1 MFKPNLGRG
10 SQSQNQSN
18 QRDAN
23 TASGPLKLPQL
34 WNAPTLDNM
43 SSLLSAAQKRKGFP
57 VEQPFSVDGNNK
69 LFQLHVLVSANGDP
83 HWTLLSGDF
92 SGLSTNWT
100 LPSIDLQ
107 LVHNLVVSESSGT
120 SSVDMISDKAEQAR
134 SKTGNFAMPQRE
146 AAEEPPSQHISQTIS
161 IGGSLSG
168 VGTQR
173 DSGRLESTQQ
183 AALEGDLEKLALPA
197 VLQSLNLGKK
207 TGRLGIGGAE
217 GGAEVFMQAGEPI
230 HAITGDLGGDK
241 AMVEMLT
248 WTSGKFKFFENEL
261 SADGSVTVSKRLDSL
276 IIESMGYLDQL
287 NYLKSIGL
295 TMETFLRQ
303 AYPNLSEAQFEQ
315 MASRGTGFDLQ
326 MQKDFFIEIDD
337 QTNLFDL
344 LRRTPLTRQEWVP
357 IIYNLLQVGLV
368 QLANQANQATA
379 PQVIEP
385 TYQLDESAI
394 ANAMKSLM
402 RPETEVF
409 NYPVLQY
416 FVKQELSRYERD
428 GKAFS
433 LMVFDLMMDKEGGI
447 AEFIP
452 TGQAKALLHRIKGV
466 KREIDVL
473 AHFETFDYGL
483 LLPQTGS
490 KSAVVVAQ
498 RILERIKSSPVPGI
512 ESYPLNICFGIAAI
526 PQDCKSV
533 GGLLNLASEAKKNAR
548 KNNLVISEYK
558 PNA

>member
-1 MFKPNLGRG
+1 M
-10 SQSQNQSN
+10 
-18 QRDAN
+18 
-23 TASGPLKLPQL
+23 
-34 WNAPTLDNM
+34 DNM
-43 SSLLSAAQKRKGFP
+43 SSLLSAAQKRPGFP

-107 LVHNLVVSESSGT
+107 LVHNLVLSESSGT
-120 SSVDMISDKAEQAR
+120 SSVELISDKAEQHS

-146 AAEEPPSQHISQTIS
+146 QAEETPSQHISQTMS

-207 TGRLGIGGAE
+207 SGRLGIAGSE

-230 HAITGDLGGDK
+230 HAITGDLNGDK
-241 AMVEMLT
+241 ALIEMLT
-248 WTSGKFKFFENEL
+248 WTTGKFKFFENEI
-261 SADGSVTVSKRLDSL
+261 SADGSVTVGKRLDSL

-303 AYPNLSEAQFEQ
+303 VYPNLSETQFEQ
-315 MASRGTGFDLQ
+315 LASRGSGYDLQ

-368 QLANQANQATA
+368 QLSTQATQTA
-379 PQVIEP
+379 SAQAIEP
-385 TYQLDESAI
+385 NYQLDENAI
-394 ANAMKSLM
+394 NNALKTLM

-409 NYPVLQY
+409 SYPVLQY
-416 FVKQELSRYERD
+416 FVKQELSRFERD

-433 LMVFDLMMDKEGGI
+433 LIVFDLMMEKDGA

-466 KREIDVL
+466 KREIDVI

-483 LLPQTGS
+483 LLPQTSG

-498 RILERIKSSPVPGI
+498 RILERLKASPIPGL
-512 ESYPLNICFGIAAI
+512 ESHPLNICFGIAAI
-526 PQDCKSV
+526 PQDCKSA
-533 GGLLNLASEAKKNAR
+533 GGLLNLASEAKKSAR

-558 PNA
+558 PGT